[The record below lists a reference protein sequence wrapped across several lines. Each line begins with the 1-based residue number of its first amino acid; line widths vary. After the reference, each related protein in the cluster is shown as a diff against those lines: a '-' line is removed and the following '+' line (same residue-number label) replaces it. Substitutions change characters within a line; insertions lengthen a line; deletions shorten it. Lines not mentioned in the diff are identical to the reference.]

1 MANLKISQLP
11 EYTGS
16 TNGSW
21 LIANNSAETETF
33 KIERENFL
41 SGYATSTDLS
51 SVSSSIATTDLNQN
65 NTIATL
71 ATTSSLSALSS
82 SIATTDL
89 NQNNTIATLA
99 TTASLN
105 ALSSSIASA
114 GYAITGSNTF
124 IGTETISG
132 SVLIQGA
139 GNSLEVNGG
148 NFRVSGSIGINASSP
163 SGSKFL
169 FFNNAAGSAGTT
181 VSYNPASTGTFTI
194 FQSGSGAINIGSN
207 SGTNIL
213 FGNTKITGSAHSITG
228 SLGISGNVQM
238 TGSLTQT
245 GSLVVS
251 SSVGGIYNQLFSA
264 HGNYIKGN
272 LGSNYIDSDSGSNY
286 IFGSRIQ
293 LNGPGNTTGAVV
305 QVQGN
310 LSITGS
316 FGVSGSIYQ
325 TGSVQ
330 GNINA
335 LSISSNTASLN
346 LNDANF
352 FTLQLVSGSATHLNP
367 SNIKPGQTISV
378 FVNTVSG
385 SSITFPSSVKQTSS
399 DPYIPT
405 AGTGLD
411 ILTLISKDAS
421 NLYLVNAKNFV

>member
-1 MANLKISQLP
+1 MSNLKISQLP

-16 TNGSW
+16 TLGSW
-21 LIANNSAETETF
+21 LIANNSGESETF
-33 KIERENFL
+33 KIQREDFL
-41 SGYATSTDLS
+41 NGYAPS
-51 SVSSSIATTDLNQN
+51 SDVSALSSSIATTDLNQN

-71 ATTSSLSALSS
+71 ATTSSL
-82 SIATTDL
+82 T
-89 NQNNTIATLA
+89 
-99 TTASLN
+99 

-114 GYAITGSNTF
+114 GYATTGSNTF

-132 SVLIQGA
+132 SVVIQGS
-139 GNSLEVNGG
+139 GNTALNVNGG
-148 NFRVSGSIGINASSP
+148 NSLFSGSVNIQGSSAAGAKYLFFASSSGSAGGIISYQPSGELSIYQSDTGSCRLFLGNP
-163 SGSKFL
+163 SGS
-169 FFNNAAGSAGTT
+169 NTM
-181 VSYNPASTGTFTI
+181 Y
-194 FQSGSGAINIGSN
+194 
-207 SGTNIL
+207 
-213 FGNTKITGSAHSITG
+213 GNTTLTGSAHNITG
-228 SLGISGNVQM
+228 SLGIRGNVQM

-316 FGVSGSIYQ
+316 FGVSGSITQ

-330 GNINA
+330 GNVNA

-346 LNDANF
+346 LNNGNF

-367 SNIKPGQTISV
+367 SNIKPGQTVSV
-378 FVNTVSG
+378 FVNTIG
-385 SSITFPSSVKQTSS
+385 SATMTFPSSIKQISGSAYT
-399 DPYIPT
+399 PT
-405 AGTGLD
+405 TGSGID
-411 ILTLISKDAS
+411 ILTLISKDTS
-421 NLYLVNAKNFV
+421 NLYLVNAKNFI